1 MSVMTIPTVASA
13 EEQPLSI
20 IVADENVTMTATADS
35 NGMKVATLKP
45 GTRVK
50 LMRQEASWSKIE
62 YNGRLGWVRNDVV
75 QPFTHDLLPTYSKY
89 YELLESTEHIIYAL
103 VADFTQDGIEELY
116 IVSDSNPS
124 KGQYI
129 ETIYSGGTVIYQKN
143 MKHGLSVLKDST
155 DYYLFHHTQT
165 NSEKKFKL
173 ADLNEQA
180 MTDYYEVS
188 NGKASYEILANTYLK
203 SYYVVQPGN
212 GKVAEQTI
220 THEQIASKDFYG
232 SPNKNDYDESIYM
245 ENYSLSRNGQSEKL
259 MEKEFDELFAK
270 FNAAKGAK
278 IIYQDDY
285 KSASLSNKYSF
296 DLNRAKKELLTLAE
310 TVAPSKVLDVVGEE
324 LEPLKLKLAQSVV
337 LEMPYEKAV
346 SRNAATLVKNV
357 ENGIET
363 GLPGYEDGYFPTAEV
378 DNALSDM
385 KYVERKPIEQ
395 VITDYYGMTVDEEE
409 FNALAS
415 GENRLLAE
423 DYYQYP
429 VQEQV
434 DSESYTYRQLL
445 GIEQLENGYDAVQFA
460 DYLMPNE
467 VIVSDSNENTLIA
480 GEKLQE
486 GYVLF
491 KRLPLKSGV
500 KWVYIDTVSHIQDM
514 NTEQYKTYEN
524 TLPLVQ
530 KYIGEQQ
537 VLHTEQEEPL
547 VVAASNNNA
556 QKESTAQPEPTISWA
571 LLSLGIVLFFG
582 AAAGSYYVYRKK
594 YRNE

>member
-1 MSVMTIPTVASA
+1 MSVITFPTVASA

-20 IVADENVTMTATADS
+20 IVADENVIMTATADPD
-35 NGMKVATLKP
+35 GMKVATLKP

-50 LMRQEASWSKIE
+50 LMRQEASWSKID
-62 YNGRLGWVRNDVV
+62 YNGRLGWVRNDVL

-116 IVSDSNPS
+116 VVTDSNPS

-129 ETIYSGGTVIYQKN
+129 ETIYSGETVIYQKN
-143 MKHGLSVLKDST
+143 RKHGLSVLKGTT
-155 DYYLFHHTQT
+155 DYYLFHHSQT

-180 MTDYYEVS
+180 MTDYYEAS

-203 SYYVVQPGN
+203 SYYIVQPGN
-212 GKVAEQTI
+212 GKVEEQTI

-232 SPNKNDYDESIYM
+232 SSNKNDYDESIYM
-245 ENYSLSRNGQSEKL
+245 ENYTVSSNGQSKKL
-259 MEKEFDELFAK
+259 MAKEFDELFAK

-296 DLNRAKKELLTLAE
+296 DVERAKKELLTLAE
-310 TVAPSKVLDVVGEE
+310 TVTPSKVLDVVGEE
-324 LEPLKLKLAQSVV
+324 LEPLKLKLAQSVL

-357 ENGIET
+357 ENGIEA
-363 GLPGYEDGYFPTAEV
+363 GLPGYEDGYFPAAEV
-378 DNALSDM
+378 ENALSDM
-385 KYVERKPIEQ
+385 KYVERAPIEQ
-395 VITDYYGMTVDEEE
+395 VVADFYGMNIDEEE
-409 FNALAS
+409 FNALAAA
-415 GENRLLAE
+415 ENRLLAA

-429 VQEQV
+429 VQEQAE
-434 DSESYTYRQLL
+434 SKSYTYRQLL

-460 DYLMPNE
+460 DYLMPNA
-467 VIVSDSNENTLIA
+467 VVVSDANENALIA

-491 KRLPLKSGV
+491 KRLPLKSGM
-500 KWVYIDTVSHIQDM
+500 KWVYIDTVSNIQDM

-537 VLHTEQEEPL
+537 VLHNEQEEPL
-547 VVAASNNNA
+547 VAAASNDEVQQEIPA
-556 QKESTAQPEPTISWA
+556 QQEQTNSWA
-571 LLSLGIVLFFG
+571 LLSLGIVLFLG
-582 AAAGSYYVYRKK
+582 AAAMSYYVYRKK
-594 YRNE
+594 YKIE